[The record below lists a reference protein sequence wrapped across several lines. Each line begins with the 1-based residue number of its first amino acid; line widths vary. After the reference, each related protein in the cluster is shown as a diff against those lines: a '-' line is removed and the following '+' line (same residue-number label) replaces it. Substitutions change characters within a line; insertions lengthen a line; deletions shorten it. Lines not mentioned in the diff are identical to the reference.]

1 MDIELLDKETLD
13 IFSFQYKI
21 LKDKY
26 KEEPITASPRKQ
38 RNMIKCL
45 KKRLVFNL
53 SEDISGKSDSE
64 IIEFLH
70 KCYEESTHQVA
81 RAKELFDKNS
91 AELSCEAR
99 DALWELTQ
107 RLFDYTPNGNA
118 FTLEDNNSFRRT
130 LNLINASGIPEKDG
144 DMTFANINA
153 LTKKDG
159 KYQLVGQ
166 FFDFDSAER
175 LPFCISFQD
184 AEVKTEIFNATITA
198 FAETPWNHLGYIAS
212 DILEKHAVIGN
223 CLNNREK
230 GLIPLLAEITM
241 LSNCYTPEESNT
253 SKFSA
258 LKEYANKYRYIKISA
273 LLEKAEMIYCNE
285 KKFASLSTK
294 ILAELNKSCYEPM
307 WREIYEE
314 IKASQTEYPS
324 KAEIFCSSEKLHN
337 TRADIERRIKA
348 CGYTGTYPDFKKT
361 HDIKG
366 VRLEESY
373 NLSYFIAAEKNAV
386 SHIHCTEEYFIDHLK
401 IEFLCGTSFARKG
414 KAANDIYSCLFNSN
428 GRNIYHYVNYE
439 QGYITVEEEIKS
451 DDLSKRVDIA
461 VKKAELKK
469 LTKEEKKEFYDINY
483 SLLPF
488 CLFIL
493 IFGGGMFAILMTIA
507 MMMITVIASLILGE
521 SAMIPSL
528 LLDTIW
534 LKMLAFSWIAFGGS
548 MAVITALA
556 KRK

>member
-26 KEEPITASPRKQ
+26 NEEPITASPRKQ

-53 SEDISGKSDSE
+53 SKDISGKSDSE
-64 IIEFLH
+64 IMEFLH
-70 KCYEESTHQVA
+70 KCHAEATHQVA
-81 RAKELFDKNS
+81 WAKELFDKNS

-153 LTKKDG
+153 LTQKDG
-159 KYQLVGQ
+159 NYQLVGQ

-223 CLNNREK
+223 CLNDREK
-230 GLIPLLAEITM
+230 RLIPMLAEITM
-241 LSNCYTPEESNT
+241 LSNCCTPDESNT

-258 LKEYANKYRYIKISA
+258 LKEYANKYGYIKISA

-324 KAEIFCSSEKLHN
+324 KAEVFCSSEKLHN

-414 KAANDIYSCLFNSN
+414 KTANDIYSCLFNSN

-439 QGYITVEEEIKS
+439 QDYVTAEEEIKS

-521 SAMIPSL
+521 SAIIPSL